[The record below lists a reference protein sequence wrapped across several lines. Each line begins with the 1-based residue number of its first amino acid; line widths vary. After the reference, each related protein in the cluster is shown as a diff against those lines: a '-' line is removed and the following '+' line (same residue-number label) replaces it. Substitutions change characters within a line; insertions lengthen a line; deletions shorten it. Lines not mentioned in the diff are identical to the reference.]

1 MKKKRV
7 TLLLSILA
15 GVGIGT
21 GIYKRYQQKKSDEKK
36 EKHIPYGFY
45 EAVVKRPLDV
55 VLAGTALIILLPVML
70 FTAALVRFKL
80 GSPVLFVQER
90 PGLHGE
96 IFTMFKFRT
105 MTDKRGDDGEL
116 LPDSERLTSFG
127 KFLRSTSLDE
137 LPELFNIL
145 QGDMSIV
152 GPRPQLV
159 RDMVFMSE
167 EHKRRHAVMPGLTGL
182 AQVNGR
188 NDIDWEEKL
197 DYDLEYASHITF
209 LGDLKIVLKT
219 VEKVFVSKEG
229 ITETGMATATDYG
242 DYLLERGRVSHEEYE
257 MKQKQAKEL
266 LEGNL

>member
-1 MKKKRV
+1 MKKKRA
-7 TLLLSILA
+7 TLFLLVLV
-15 GVGIGT
+15 GMGIGAGT
-21 GIYKRYQQKKSDEKK
+21 YKRYQQRKRHERK
-36 EKHIPYGFY
+36 EKHILYGFY

-55 VLAGTALIILLPVML
+55 ILAGMALIILSPVLL
-70 FTAALVRFKL
+70 FTAVLVRFKL

-90 PGLHGE
+90 PGLNSE
-96 IFTMFKFRT
+96 IFKMFKFRT

-127 KFLRSTSLDE
+127 KFLRSTSFDE
-137 LPELFNIL
+137 IPELFNIL
-145 QGDMSIV
+145 RGDMSIV

-167 EHKRRHAVMPGLTGL
+167 EHRKRHDVMPGLTGL

-188 NDIDWEEKL
+188 NDIDWEAKL

-219 VEKVFVSKEG
+219 VKKVFVSREG
-229 ITETGMATATDYG
+229 ITEVGMATATDYG
-242 DYLLERGRVSHEEYE
+242 DYLLAHGRVSQEEYE
-257 MKQKQAKEL
+257 MKQEQAKKL
-266 LEGNL
+266 LEGN